1 MGVVEMVLLV
11 DDDEDLCDA
20 VGDVLLTAGVQEC
33 LCFASLADVQGRAAE
48 ALRSGLAIV
57 DVNLGHDCPN
67 GVDVC
72 DWLRNNGY
80 AKPVVFMT
88 GHATGDPRLTA
99 ALKRP
104 DTRLMLKPFS
114 IDALVQVLRYDNQGP

>member
-1 MGVVEMVLLV
+1 MGVVEKVLLV

-20 VGDVLLTAGVQEC
+20 VGDVLRSAGVQEC
-33 LCFASLADVQGRAAE
+33 LSFASLADVQARAAE

-57 DVNLGHDCPN
+57 DVNLGYDRPN
-67 GVDVC
+67 GVDVG
-72 DWLRNNGY
+72 DWLRQVGY
-80 AKPVVFMT
+80 AGPIVFMT

-114 IDALVQVLRYDNQGP
+114 VDALVQVLRYDSPGT